1 MELAIFEPGGVA
13 PVELRGVPDGTK
25 YATEGGQKRFARPV
39 RRVPNAPEA
48 KSWLDDRTGE
58 WVIETPAPSPPPTRA
73 ERVESALKADP
84 LWAAMV
90 RFLQANLPA
99 LKDMT
104 EQQVVDA
111 IKAHAE

>member
-1 MELAIFEPGGVA
+1 MELAIFEPGGIA
-13 PVELRGVPDGTK
+13 PVELRGVPDGTR
-25 YATEGGQKRFARPV
+25 YAAEGVQKRFARPV
-39 RRVPNAPEA
+39 RRGGNAPEA
-48 KSWLDDRTGE
+48 KSWLDDKTGE
-58 WVIETPAPSPPPTRA
+58 WVIETAAPPPPPTRA

-90 RFLQANLPA
+90 RFLRANLPA
-99 LKDMT
+99 LQGLS

>member
-1 MELAIFEPGGVA
+1 MELAIFEKDGSA
-13 PVELRGVPDGTK
+13 PVELRSVPDDTK

-39 RRVPNAPEA
+39 RRVDGAPEA

-58 WVIETPAPSPPPTRA
+58 WVIETPAPTPITTPSQRIEA
-73 ERVESALKADP
+73 ALKADP
-84 LWAAMV
+84 LWAALV
-90 RFLQANLPA
+90 RFLKANLPA

-104 EQQVVDA
+104 EQQVIDA